1 MLDKSKLVEIIKSQ
15 VPVVQNLHFPVH
27 SPEQLSPMKGGELTN
42 NQLLC
47 AALGAKAEGMGY
59 TVTTNTSSIPGICNS
74 HSTKYF
80 NSRPDLA
87 MYKSNR
93 IYTVMGKPSEE
104 STLEGGMKENKNK
117 IEKNKNDVGQLL
129 AGMEKMAGDLAY
141 QQLQSGRDPKQKR
154 FQHTKIYGLVVDYAS
169 FTSKA
174 YHLNMDFVA
183 KCSILYTGLQ
193 KLNLNVGV
201 GVNRLI
207 SCLECNYA

>member
-15 VPVVQNLHFPVH
+15 VPVVQNLHLPVL
-27 SPEQLSPMKGGELTN
+27 SPEQLSLMKGGELTN

-47 AALGAKAEGMGY
+47 VALGAKAEEMGY

-87 MYKSNR
+87 MYKGDR
-93 IYTVMGKPSEE
+93 MYIVMGKPSEE
-104 STLEGGMKENKNK
+104 STQKGGMTENKNK
-117 IEKNKNDVGQLL
+117 IEKNKNDVEGQLL
-129 AGMEKMAGDLAY
+129 VGMEKMAGDLAY

-154 FQHTKIYGLVVDYAS
+154 YQHIKIYGLVVDYAS

-174 YHLNMDFVA
+174 YQLNMDFVA
-183 KCSILYTGLQ
+183 KCSILYTSLQ
-193 KLNLNVGV
+193 ELNLNM

-207 SCLECNYA
+207 SCLKSNYA